1 MMNLKKIEDECLKKD
16 KITENKEI
24 RNGKK
29 GEINLKID
37 RQIGK
42 IIKVLMTDLIKC
54 EQILKNEDKNFKIK
68 DLRTSQIINGEMMR
82 ILRKILQT
90 NEIHLIDLN
99 NQTMRKIKV
108 KVKIKI
114 NKKQKTQ
121 DRNKM
126 KKVLIIEF

>member
-29 GEINLKID
+29 GEINSKID
-37 RQIGK
+37 RLIGK

-90 NEIHLIDLN
+90 NEIHLINLN
-99 NQTMRKIKV
+99 NQTVRKIKV
-108 KVKIKI
+108 KVKI
-114 NKKQKTQ
+114 NKVQETK

-126 KKVLIIEF
+126 KKVIIIEF